1 MQHLRRH
8 QRVQLMEAGMELLV
22 GARRITPERVQA
34 VPGGIKAELRG
45 EAVLRL
51 LDATFHGTG
60 SIEILGGALNRRP
73 VDVAG
78 IEMRGASTLVTLLC
92 AGEAAQLN

>member
-1 MQHLRRH
+1 M
-8 QRVQLMEAGMELLV
+8 QLMETGMEILV
-22 GARRITPERVQA
+22 GARRITPERVQS
-34 VPGGIKAELRG
+34 VPGGIEAELRG

-51 LDATFHGTG
+51 LDATFGG
-60 SIEILGGALNRRP
+60 GASIEILGGALNRRP

-78 IEMRGASTLVTLLC
+78 IQMRGASTLVTLLC